1 MAKRNTRSSLV
12 TFDNI
17 VTQNLDELDLI
28 LATGHKSKPNDWI
41 TLCTSY
47 AWYSDIRFLHY
58 RTQQI
63 STNRVTKLNF
73 KLNVIKIE
81 FSIPFVSLWT
91 HCDWCFAIWPTMRKD
106 NLQCF
111 TKVVV
116 ETFYEYIVCLMRNIY
131 KFISTKCCVYIGE
144 VWKTFENVR
153 RSYIYVIYLYSTN
166 VCIYILQRSEKFLNC
181 QLSII
186 LRSFYIQ
193 SDYH

>member
-91 HCDWCFAIWPTMRKD
+91 QYDWWFAIWPTMRKD

-131 KFISTKCCVYIGE
+131 KFINTNCCVYIGE

-166 VCIYILQRSEKFLNC
+166 VCIYIYCRDQK
-181 QLSII
+181 
-186 LRSFYIQ
+186 SF
-193 SDYH
+193 

>member
-91 HCDWCFAIWPTMRKD
+91 HYDWWFSIWPTMRKD
-106 NLQCF
+106 NLQCC
-111 TKVVV
+111 TKVLV
-116 ETFYEYIVCLMRNIY
+116 ETFYEYIMCLMWNIY
-131 KFISTKCCVYIGE
+131 KFISTNCRVYIGE
-144 VWKTFENVR
+144 IWKTFENAC

-166 VCIYILQRSEKFLNC
+166 VCIYVLQRSEKFLNC

-186 LRSFYIQ
+186 LISFYVQ
-193 SDYH
+193 SNYH